1 MVEYIIDGCNVIK
14 SIATDRK
21 TNDFEC
27 RKSDFIAR
35 LQAYRAGKQVGITV
49 VFDSR
54 YPSVECSG
62 RVKVVHARDADR
74 RIAAEA
80 GKRKSPLSLTVVSN
94 DRALLR
100 EIKDMG
106 AKSMSVEEFDAFLT
120 RSLARETEEK
130 TPREKPSAE
139 GMSREQVRRWKKELG
154 L

>member
-14 SIATDRK
+14 SLATEQE

-27 RKSDFIAR
+27 RKKNFIAR
-35 LQAYRAGKQVGITV
+35 LQAYRAGKQVRITV

-54 YPSVECSG
+54 YPSVECPG
-62 RVKVVHARDADR
+62 QVKVVHARDADR

-80 GKRKSPLSLTVVSN
+80 GKRKSPPSLTVVSN

-100 EIKDMG
+100 ETKDLG
-106 AKSMSVEEFDAFLT
+106 AKSMSVEEFDIFLT
-120 RSLARETEEK
+120 RSLAKGTGEK
-130 TPREKPSAE
+130 KPREKPSAE
-139 GMSREQVRRWKKELG
+139 GMSREDVRRWKKELG